1 MRKCLASLFFLLMM
15 APVAFSGPTQAP
27 PVDSSQLMAWLAGGV
42 SSNRLSR
49 LIKDRGINFK
59 LDRGYT
65 KALRSAG
72 ANPAVIQVLRDST
85 ATLAAGMQVSCP
97 PALAKAAE
105 LAHQKRYEEAEHQL
119 RELLRSDYK
128 NAPLHFA
135 LADML
140 RQQEQ
145 WDEAFDEFTESARLM
160 PDFPETHSRLAYL
173 FYRSEE
179 SDNVIAEARTA
190 LSMDPRNAE
199 AYRYLGLGLFAN
211 GLYDAALHAFEE
223 SLGQEPENPDTYY
236 DIGITLRDKGDLHAA
251 AVAYRHALRLNPQ
264 LGSCVS
270 RSA

>member
-1 MRKCLASLFFLLMM
+1 MRKCLASLFFLLVMPP
-15 APVAFSGPTQAP
+15 AAFSGPTQAP
-27 PVDSSQLMAWLAGGV
+27 TVESSQLMAWLAGGV

-49 LIKDRGINFK
+49 LIKDRGINFR

-72 ANPAVIQVLRDST
+72 ADPAVIQVLRDST

-105 LAHQKRYEEAEHQL
+105 FAHQKRYEEAEHQL
-119 RELLRSDYK
+119 RELLRSDSK
-128 NAPLHFA
+128 NASLHFA
-135 LADML
+135 LADVL

-179 SDNVIAEARTA
+179 SDNAIAEARTA

-199 AYRYLGLGLFAN
+199 AYR
-211 GLYDAALHAFEE
+211 
-223 SLGQEPENPDTYY
+223 
-236 DIGITLRDKGDLHAA
+236 
-251 AVAYRHALRLNPQ
+251 
-264 LGSCVS
+264 
-270 RSA
+270 